1 MRCVRAS
8 GSRMASGNRYTG
20 PVKSKLAERLKEEQ
34 RERFARMTPAERV
47 ALTERLGEEGLAEL
61 MSSNRL
67 DRSAAL
73 ELIRRSRQ
81 LGRRYSRCL
90 DERH

>member
-1 MRCVRAS
+1 M
-8 GSRMASGNRYTG
+8 
-20 PVKSKLAERLKEEQ
+20 KSKLAERLKEEQ

-47 ALTERLGEEGLAEL
+47 ALTERLGEEGLAEV
-61 MSSNRL
+61 MSVNRL
-67 DRSAAL
+67 DRAAAL
-73 ELIRRSRQ
+73 RLIRRSRQ